1 VRIKVPIISGCTW
14 QTSAQRVGAKQLSS
28 RNEQPWK
35 AYELFRF
42 GESVFGFI
50 ELPAC
55 LKFSTEDTHAFG
67 RFDTNLHS
75 ASTNSDDLYANGIA
89 NLDTLSGFA
98 G

>member
-1 VRIKVPIISGCTW
+1 
-14 QTSAQRVGAKQLSS
+14 
-28 RNEQPWK
+28 
-35 AYELFRF
+35 
-42 GESVFGFI
+42 VFGFI